1 MLSVQEL
8 QTRIERCL
16 EDLSEQAE
24 RLRAALDALAPAAD
38 ALAPAAD
45 ALAPAADALAPVDPA
60 PARSNTDTT
69 GTTGGA
75 AKSQAEES
83 TAPATGAERAL
94 HDLRSELSAGLRNGR
109 S

>member
-1 MLSVQEL
+1 MSVQEL

-24 RLRAALDALAPAAD
+24 RLRAAL
-38 ALAPAAD
+38 D

>member
-24 RLRAALDALAPAAD
+24 RLRAAL
-38 ALAPAAD
+38 D